1 MGLNRVEIVGVAA
14 AHENNEIRF
23 TVSSPGDDKNWSGF
37 VWPLAPL
44 DSVER
49 IEENFRALM
58 SECQVSDVRVLADIQ
73 PDRVDGVP
81 FLVTC
86 NDAAARPA

>member
-1 MGLNRVEIVGVAA
+1 MYIGIDLGTSGVKAILLSEQGDVLATLGLE
-14 AHENNEIRF
+14 
-23 TVSSPGDDKNWSGF
+23 TY
-37 VWPLAPL
+37 
-44 DSVER
+44 SVER

>member
-1 MGLNRVEIVGVAA
+1 MGGSLIDHPRPSFSSADAAALLRTHFGIVG
-14 AHENNEIRF
+14 
-23 TVSSPGDDKNWSGF
+23 S
-37 VWPLAPL
+37 LAPL